1 MRVLTVSDVESKYYY
16 DYYVPGRLSGFDLIL
31 SCGDLRREYLEF
43 LVTMANRP
51 LLYVHGNHDERFD
64 QAPPEGCICI
74 DDMIYVHQGVRILG
88 LGGSH
93 RYRDGKYMYTEAQM
107 RRRIRR
113 LRFQLLK
120 HGGFD
125 ILLTHAPA
133 RHINDFESASH
144 QGFACFTELLEKYR
158 PSYFVHGPI
167 HQAYGPHIPRKT
179 LWGGTTIINS
189 CDHWEFTL

>member
-1 MRVLTVSDVESKYYY
+1 
-16 DYYVPGRLSGFDLIL
+16 
-31 SCGDLRREYLEF
+31 
-43 LVTMANRP
+43 
-51 LLYVHGNHDERFD
+51 
-64 QAPPEGCICI
+64 
-74 DDMIYVHQGVRILG
+74 
-88 LGGSH
+88 
-93 RYRDGKYMYTEAQM
+93 M

-158 PSYFVHGPI
+158 PSYFVHGHI

>member
-16 DYYVPGRLSGFDLIL
+16 DYYVPGRLIGFDLIL

-120 HGGFD
+120 HGG
-125 ILLTHAPA
+125 A
-133 RHINDFESASH
+133 
-144 QGFACFTELLEKYR
+144 
-158 PSYFVHGPI
+158 
-167 HQAYGPHIPRKT
+167 
-179 LWGGTTIINS
+179 
-189 CDHWEFTL
+189 